1 MKSFSH
7 IETLDEEAKDHNIST
22 FYNSENLSLNNSHII
37 LDDKGE
43 KEFEKVDELIY
54 DDKVFGVNIKNKYPW
69 RHKTSRFRLHKRDKG
84 PSKGYTTYIR
94 EVLSHPFSQ
103 WYSTMFHLHCHRFPC
118 IFPGLAP

>member
-69 RHKTSRFRLHKRDKG
+69 RMGNVFTFLYYKKTPLIVIG
-84 PSKGYTTYIR
+84 PDCK
-94 EVLSHPFSQ
+94 L
-103 WYSTMFHLHCHRFPC
+103 
-118 IFPGLAP
+118 